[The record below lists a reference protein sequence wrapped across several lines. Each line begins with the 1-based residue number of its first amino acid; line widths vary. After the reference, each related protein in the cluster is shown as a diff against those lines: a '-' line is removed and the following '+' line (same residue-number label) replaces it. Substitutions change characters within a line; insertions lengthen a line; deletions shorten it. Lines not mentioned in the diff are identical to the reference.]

1 MSNIA
6 TFYVGD
12 RVVYPA
18 HGVGQIMSQ
27 ESQLIGGMEISV
39 FVISFVKEKM
49 TLRIPVKRAA
59 ATGLRQLSS
68 DNEVQKVIS
77 ILQGKPK
84 SSKGM
89 WSRRAQEYEGKINSG
104 DITSIAEVV
113 RDLHKNV
120 DDPERSYSERVIYES
135 AFNRLANELAAVEN
149 IESKSASERISEILK
164 DKYAA

>member
-1 MSNIA
+1 MSDIA

-18 HGVGQIMSQ
+18 HGVGQIMGE
-27 ESQLIGGMEISV
+27 ESQLIGGLEISV

-68 DNEVQKVIS
+68 DNEVQKVMS

-135 AFNRLANELAAVEN
+135 AFNRLASELAAVGN
-149 IESKSASERISEILK
+149 IESASASERISEILK